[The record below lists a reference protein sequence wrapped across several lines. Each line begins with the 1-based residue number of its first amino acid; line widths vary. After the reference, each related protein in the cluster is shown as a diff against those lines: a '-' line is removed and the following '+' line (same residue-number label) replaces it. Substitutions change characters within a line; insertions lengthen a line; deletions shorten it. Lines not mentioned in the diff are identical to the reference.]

1 MLFATGK
8 EFCMTTT
15 IAILNVVLISLVVG
29 VIVGM
34 HLWAIKTSPR
44 EEQMLRVARER
55 RTVRHAHAHARARVR
70 GTRRPAFDQ

>member
-1 MLFATGK
+1 MS
-8 EFCMTTT
+8 TT
-15 IAILNVVLISLVVG
+15 IAILNVVLIALVVG

-34 HLWAIKTSPR
+34 HLWAIKTSPS

-55 RTVRHAHAHARARVR
+55 RTARHAHARAR